1 MTRVRKHPGS
11 KTPDTNKNAD
21 MKPIVFGEKDD
32 YQLQQALNYLKGKP
46 VVQNRKAAQTAKSAQ

>member
-1 MTRVRKHPGS
+1 
-11 KTPDTNKNAD
+11 

-46 VVQNRKAAQTAKSAQ
+46 VVQNRKAQQTANAKK